1 MNRDVVTT
9 RRKTPGYGG
18 VMKIALVAAM
28 AANRVIGKDGDMPW
42 HLPAELQHFKKVT
55 LGKPVVM
62 GRATYES
69 IGRPL
74 PGRTNIVLSRQYEQ
88 PFTDDKGVI
97 WVSSPAQ
104 AIDAAGDIEQLM
116 VIGGGRIY
124 AEFLPLADLLYLTQ
138 IKLETAGDTYFP
150 DYQAQATWQLLESET
165 HPADA
170 ENPHE
175 FVTELYRRK

>member
-1 MNRDVVTT
+1 
-9 RRKTPGYGG
+9 
-18 VMKIALVAAM
+18 MKIALVAAM

-42 HLPAELQHFKKVT
+42 HLPAELQHFKKIT

-88 PFTDDKGVI
+88 PYKDDNGVI
-97 WVSSPAQ
+97 WVNSPAQ
-104 AIDAAGDIEQLM
+104 AITAAGDVETLM

-150 DYQAQATWQLLESET
+150 DYRAQANWQLLESQT
-165 HPADA
+165 HSADA
-170 ENPHE
+170 NNPHE
-175 FVTELYRRK
+175 FVTEIYRRM

>member
-1 MNRDVVTT
+1 
-9 RRKTPGYGG
+9 
-18 VMKIALVAAM
+18 MKIALVAAM

-42 HLPAELQHFKKVT
+42 HLPAELQHFKRIT

-74 PGRTNIVLSRQYEQ
+74 PGRTNIVLSRQFQQ
-88 PFTDDKGVI
+88 PHTDAQGVI

-104 AIDAAGDIEQLM
+104 AITAAGDTEMLM

-124 AEFLPLADLLYLTQ
+124 AEFLPLADMLYLTQ
-138 IKLETAGDTYFP
+138 INLVTEGDTFFP
-150 DYQAQATWQLLESET
+150 DYQAQANWQRIESQT

-170 ENPHE
+170 NNPHE
-175 FVTELYRRK
+175 FVTEIYRRQ